1 MGFGGICSIIFKMIY
16 TVGANIFGAFFIIIS
31 IIRSMHMKKTHI
43 IGTIGP
49 VSDSVPMLKKL
60 IEAGMNVARLNFS
73 HGDWATH
80 KTAYNHVRQ
89 AAKEMGRTIPIMQD
103 LMGPKI
109 RIGDFTTEFVTLK
122 KGETFTLVKDM
133 CVGDETHAHITYD
146 GLYQDVQKG
155 SKVLLNDGKIELT
168 VKEIKETDIVCK
180 IDVGGKIRGRRTVN
194 VPGAYLKISS
204 LTAKDKKDLTWG
216 VKLGVDF
223 VAFSF
228 VRTAD
233 DVRELRALLKKYKS
247 SAKIIVKLETP
258 EAVENI
264 HAIIEETDAV
274 MIARGDLAVEV
285 PREDVPMIQKKIIE
299 LCNIAGKPVIVATQ
313 MLETM
318 ITEAHPTRAEVSD
331 IAYAVL
337 EGADALMLSAETG
350 VGEYP
355 VEAVSTMARVAKKAE
370 SHVEPKKIKRTRAT
384 CPPEGICAYDVVDS
398 VSESAVDIA
407 HAVHARAI
415 IALTQS
421 GFTARMISRFRPKQL
436 IFAVTTNDATYHQTE
451 LSYGCYTRKIK
462 EFGNIDEVYGEVDT
476 LVLGEK
482 LAKKGDRVVIVA
494 GLPFGKI
501 GGTNMIMVHVIGDTS
516 ERERKTK
523 KKNK

>member
-1 MGFGGICSIIFKMIY
+1 MK
-16 TVGANIFGAFFIIIS
+16 
-31 IIRSMHMKKTHI
+31 MKKTHI

-49 VSDSVPMLKKL
+49 VSDSVPALKKL

-73 HGDWATH
+73 HGDWTTH
-80 KTAYNHVRQ
+80 EMAYNNVHQ
-89 AAKEMGRTIPIMQD
+89 AAKEMNRTVPIIQD

-109 RIGDFTTEFVTLK
+109 RIGDFASEFVTLK
-122 KGETFTLVKDM
+122 KGGTFTLVQEKI
-133 CVGDETHAHITYD
+133 VGDETRAHITYE
-146 GLYQDVQKG
+146 GLYADVKKG
-155 SKVLLNDGKIELT
+155 TKILLNDGKIELT
-168 VKEIKETDIVCK
+168 VKEIKGTDIVCR

-204 LTAKDKKDLTWG
+204 LTAKDKKDLTLG
-216 VKLGVDF
+216 TKLGVDF

-247 SAKIIVKLETP
+247 PAKIIVKLETP

-264 HAIIEETDAV
+264 DAILEETDAV

-285 PREDVPMIQKKIIE
+285 PREDVPMIQKRVIE

-337 EGADALMLSAETG
+337 EGADVLMLSAETG
-350 VGEYP
+350 VGEYA

-370 SHVEPKKIKRTRAT
+370 SHVEPRKIKRTHAV
-384 CPPEGICAYDVVDS
+384 CPPEGVCAYDVVDS

-407 HAVHARAI
+407 RSVHAKVI

-421 GFTARMISRFRPKQL
+421 GFTARMISRFRPKQPIL
-436 IFAVTTNDATYHQTE
+436 AVTTNDATYHQAE
-451 LSYGCYTRKIK
+451 FSYGCYTHKIK
-462 EFGNIDEVYGEVDT
+462 QFGNIDEVYGEVDR

-501 GGTNMIMVHVIGDTS
+501 GGTNMIMVHVVGDTTD
-516 ERERKTK
+516 RTGTK
-523 KKNK
+523 KEKAKKKK

>member
-1 MGFGGICSIIFKMIY
+1 
-16 TVGANIFGAFFIIIS
+16 
-31 IIRSMHMKKTHI
+31 MKKTHI

-49 VSDSVPMLKKL
+49 VSESVPQLKKL

-73 HGDWATH
+73 HGDWTTH
-80 KTAYNHVRQ
+80 EQAYNNIRQ
-89 AAKEMGRTIPIMQD
+89 AATEMKATVPIMQD

-122 KGETFTLVKDM
+122 NGGTFTLVTKKEL
-133 CVGDETHAHITYD
+133 GDEKHAYITYED
-146 GLYQDVQKG
+146 LYKDVKKG
-155 SKVLLNDGKIELT
+155 SKILLNDGKIELT
-168 VKEIKETDIVCK
+168 VKEIKGTDIVCRV
-180 IDVGGKIRGRRTVN
+180 DEGGKIRGRRTVN

-204 LTAKDKKDLTWG
+204 LTPKDKKDLTFG
-216 VKLGVDF
+216 VKLGVDL

-233 DVRELRALLKKYKS
+233 DVRELRGLLKKHGS
-247 SAKIIVKLETP
+247 PAKIMVKLETP

-264 HAIIEETDAV
+264 HEIIEETDSI

-285 PREDVPMIQKKIIE
+285 PREDVPMIQKRIIE
-299 LCNIAGKPVIVATQ
+299 LCNAAGKPVIVATQ

-337 EGADALMLSAETG
+337 EGADAVMLSAETG
-350 VGEYP
+350 VGAYP
-355 VEAVSTMARVAKKAE
+355 VESVRTMARVAMKAE
-370 SHVEPKKIKRTRAT
+370 THVETKKIKRARTVAGPDGVR
-384 CPPEGICAYDVVDS
+384 AYDVVDS

-407 HAVHARAI
+407 RSVHAKVI
-415 IALTQS
+415 VALTQS
-421 GFTARMISRFRPKQL
+421 GFTARMISRFRPKQPIL
-436 IFAVTTNDATYHQTE
+436 AVTTNDATYYQAE

-462 EFGNIDEVYGEVDT
+462 QFTNIDEVYGEVDR
-476 LVLGEK
+476 LVLGDK

-494 GLPFGKI
+494 GLPFGKV
-501 GGTNMIMVHVIGDTS
+501 GGTNMIMVHVVGDTTDRTGTKK
-516 ERERKTK
+516 EKTK
-523 KKNK
+523 KDK